1 MPFFA
6 RRASVFFRVFS
17 GLIKNGFAYLKRLV
31 ENVRRYA
38 RGCNHM
44 KNRFPAGFGRE
55 AVFENKYLIA
65 QAKT

>member
-6 RRASVFFRVFS
+6 RCASAFFRVFS
-17 GLIKNGFAYLKRLV
+17 GFMKNGFAYLKRLV
-31 ENVRRYA
+31 ANVRRYA

-55 AVFENKYLIA
+55 AVFESKYLIG

>member
-1 MPFFA
+1 MPFF
-6 RRASVFFRVFS
+6 RALCIRIFRVFS
-17 GLIKNGFAYLKRLV
+17 GFMKNGFAYLKRLV
-31 ENVRRYA
+31 ANVRRYA